1 MYAIFHHHQ
10 SLLQP
15 CHILLEAKLHAFER
29 VHYGR
34 GSELWAEKI
43 IASEVGLTDEGRT
56 KQKCSVRRPAN
67 LPYLSLCVP
76 KYM

>member
-43 IASEVGLTDEGRT
+43 IGKVKVGLTDEGRT
-56 KQKCSVRRPAN
+56 KQKCSVRRPAAN
-67 LPYLSLCVP
+67 LSLTVP
-76 KYM
+76 TKYM